1 MSMNEKQYD
10 HPERFNPERYLG
22 PSPAL
27 ESPVFGFG
35 RRACL
40 GVHYSTAAIF
50 ITASSILSVFD
61 LRAQDKDGKDVQINP
76 AFTGGMSSLTL
87 HRQGFWLSLYPAL
100 LLQSCTTLFDA
111 RLLKK
116 HFFSLVIIPP
126 VHRCTDVF
134 SPFVLCLVGRVRKV
148 WLSCGVLSH
157 LLSLIVA
164 LFFCVPF
171 TYERLYRL
179 AIRNLSPAGSPYAPR
194 NLPNLSKRGHPC
206 CKKVCCKGVYEWG

>member
-61 LRAQDKDGKDVQINP
+61 LRAQDKDGKDVQIEP
-76 AFTGGMSSLTL
+76 AFTGGMSSLS
-87 HRQGFWLSLYPAL
+87 HRNGFGSVSRAAAA
-100 LLQSCTTLFDA
+100 QHLFIIIDA
-111 RLLKK
+111 RLLKNRI
-116 HFFSLVIIPP
+116 FFWGGSFRFIGVLTFFLPLRSACVLV
-126 VHRCTDVF
+126 D
-134 SPFVLCLVGRVRKV
+134 RVRKV
-148 WLSCGVLSH
+148 WLSCGVFPH
-157 LLSLIVA
+157 Y
-164 LFFCVPF
+164 C
-171 TYERLYRL
+171 R
-179 AIRNLSPAGSPYAPR
+179 
-194 NLPNLSKRGHPC
+194 
-206 CKKVCCKGVYEWG
+206 